1 MKRGRHE
8 GEFSNTGCLMGLM
21 DTKRQELTEE
31 DEDSSSIDLGKVS
44 NMVKVNF

>member
-1 MKRGRHE
+1 
-8 GEFSNTGCLMGLM
+8 M

-44 NMVKVNF
+44 NTVKVNFFVFENMFTKTPLSITY